1 MPGSLDARSSSVS
14 TTGYADGLGQ
24 RTIRF
29 DREAGVSLESI
40 QLRPELSVYE
50 QTLRAQAATIAALQ
64 DERFTPVRSI
74 ERDGSRVSVTSEL
87 VAGDRLSDII
97 EARSFGDAAVSGL
110 DAAFGFLLQILP
122 ALSRLHAA
130 NLVHGIVAPG
140 RLILTASA
148 QVVLADPIYGAV
160 IPRLNLSRRR
170 LWSELQVVAPQV
182 AGAVRFD
189 ASADVAQA
197 ALCGLMLALGRVID
211 ATDALES
218 LPTLVSEAAEI
229 SQIRGGDRLADLVR
243 RFFNTT
249 LPLAGSRSV
258 TADQAGRDAH
268 AIASGELGED
278 ACLSALAEFLR
289 YDAPPAPVPVP
300 RAAKPIVAFQPPPVP
315 EAPVLEEPEYEAA
328 ASFDALVTEVET
340 ASVSEIEVEAIE
352 SEAVEVAPIL
362 IEKIAAEEIEAEPVE
377 VAAAVMKDF
386 AAALVESAPAA
397 SAIVAEPTSPVATEP
412 PPPVV
417 AEPARVEAE
426 RVAEPEPLRVD
437 AARMPE
443 PEPPPVDSE
452 PVVQSR
458 PIPEPQLQPV
468 AVVATIPEPI
478 RVEAPTYV
486 LPEPVSTPPPIIA
499 APEPVREPE
508 PVVAPPVLEPLI
520 TKTSGDVVFEHHMP
534 APPPPVRPPVTFAP
548 PPPPPPPPPMPPPV
562 MPVFAP
568 PPTAAAPTRP
578 AVVPP
583 NPFAFSSAPPPAAAP
598 SAPPAS
604 SGPLRL
610 KQEGPSGYAPPRPMM
625 ARVESPMEHVPFG
638 HQAER
643 RSAGGFPKKLA
654 IAVMLVMVAA
664 VAGGRYMMTRDR
676 KAAADATEAAEAAVT
691 PRPELSAQP
700 KGAAAPAV
708 STGTLTIESIPTGA
722 KVLLNGTDVGTT
734 PLKLEGLQQGRHN
747 VTLITDSV
755 TVKKTVKVE
764 AGKTV
769 ALDVPVFSGWIAIF
783 APIVLDVAEGSKGL
797 GSTEQGRILL
807 SPGRHVLTVSNR
819 QLGYSST
826 HTVEIGAGEE
836 TPLNLTPTGHVNLNA
851 VPWAEVFVDGNRVGE
866 TPLANLEVPL
876 GTREFVFKHPQH
888 GERRVTST
896 VTGTPGVVTVDFT
909 KPGGLVH

>member
-1 MPGSLDARSSSVS
+1 MLSPGSLDARSSSVS

-24 RTIRF
+24 RTIHF

-50 QTLRAQAATIAALQ
+50 QILRAQAAAIAALQ
-64 DERFTPVRSI
+64 DERFVPVRSI
-74 ERDGSRVSVTSEL
+74 ERDGTRVSVTSEV

-97 EARSFGDAAVSGL
+97 EARSYGDAAVSGL
-110 DAAFGFLLQILP
+110 DAAFGFLLQVLP

-148 QVVLADPIYGAV
+148 QVALTDPIYGV
-160 IPRLNLSRRR
+160 VLPRLNLSRRR
-170 LWSELQVVAPQV
+170 LWSDLQVAAPPV

-211 ATDALES
+211 AADPVDAL
-218 LPTLVSEAAEI
+218 PALVSEASEI
-229 SQIRGGDRLADLVR
+229 SQIRGGDRLAAMVR

-278 ACLSALAEFLR
+278 ACLTALGEFLR

-300 RAAKPIVAFQPPPVP
+300 RAAKPVVVFRPQPVP
-315 EAPVLEEPEYEAA
+315 EVPADDEPEYEEPS
-328 ASFDALVTEVET
+328 ASLEPLVDEVET
-340 ASVSEIEVEAIE
+340 AVVAGIAAEATE
-352 SEAVEVAPIL
+352 SEAMEVARVEVEPIA
-362 IEKIAAEEIEAEPVE
+362 IEEVE
-377 VAAAVMKDF
+377 VAAAVIEDF
-386 AAALVESAPAA
+386 AAALVEPAHAEAVLVPEVAP
-397 SAIVAEPTSPVATEP
+397 PVIPEP

-417 AEPARVEAE
+417 AEPVRVEAE
-426 RVAEPEPLRVD
+426 PVAKPVPVAEPEPI
-437 AARMPE
+437 PE
-443 PEPPPVDSE
+443 PEP
-452 PVVQSR
+452 
-458 PIPEPQLQPV
+458 
-468 AVVATIPEPI
+468 
-478 RVEAPTYV
+478 
-486 LPEPVSTPPPIIA
+486 LPEPKPIA
-499 APEPVREPE
+499 VVPEPVREPE
-508 PVVAPPVLEPLI
+508 PVFIPPPAPPVLEPLI
-520 TKTSGDVVFEHHMP
+520 MKPSGDVVFEQHIP
-534 APPPPVRPPVTFAP
+534 ATPPVIPHVTFAP
-548 PPPPPPPPPMPPPV
+548 PPPPPPPAPIVPPV
-562 MPVFAP
+562 MPVFPP
-568 PPTAAAPTRP
+568 PPTATAPTRP
-578 AVVPP
+578 PVVAP
-583 NPFAFSSAPPPAAAP
+583 NPFAFSSAPPPPAAAP
-598 SAPPAS
+598 AAPAS

-638 HQAER
+638 RQAETQP
-643 RSAGGFPKKLA
+643 AGGFPKKLA
-654 IAVMLVMVAA
+654 IAVILVMVAA
-664 VAGGRYMMTRDR
+664 VAGGRYLMTRDR

-691 PRPELSAQP
+691 PRPELAAQP
-700 KGAAAPAV
+700 KGTPAPAL

-734 PLKLEGLQQGRHN
+734 PLKLDGLPQGRHN

-851 VPWAEVFVDGNRVGE
+851 VPWAEVWVDGNRVGE

-896 VTGTPGVVTVDFT
+896 VTGTPSVVTVDFT
-909 KPGGLVH
+909 KPGLLH

>member
-24 RTIRF
+24 RTIHF

-50 QTLRAQAATIAALQ
+50 QILRAQAAAIAALQ
-64 DERFTPVRSI
+64 DERFVPVRSI
-74 ERDGSRVSVTSEL
+74 ERDGTRVSVTSEL
-87 VAGDRLSDII
+87 IAGDRLSDII

-110 DAAFGFLLQILP
+110 DAAFGFLLQVLP

-148 QVVLADPIYGAV
+148 QVVLTDPIYGV
-160 IPRLNLSRRR
+160 VLPRLNLSRRR
-170 LWSELQVVAPQV
+170 LWSDLQVAAPPV

-211 ATDALES
+211 AADPVDAL
-218 LPTLVSEAAEI
+218 PALVSEASEI
-229 SQIRGGDRLADLVR
+229 SQIRGGDRLAELVR

-249 LPLAGSRSV
+249 LPLAGSRPV
-258 TADQAGRDAH
+258 TADHAGRDAH

-278 ACLSALAEFLR
+278 ACLTALGEFLR

-300 RAAKPIVAFQPPPVP
+300 RAAKPVLVFQPPPVP
-315 EAPVLEEPEYEAA
+315 EAPALVEPEYEEPEYEEPSAA
-328 ASFDALVTEVET
+328 IEPPVYEVET
-340 ASVSEIEVEAIE
+340 AAVARIEAEAPEPEAIEVARVEVEPITIEEIEVAAQVIE
-352 SEAVEVAPIL
+352 
-362 IEKIAAEEIEAEPVE
+362 
-377 VAAAVMKDF
+377 DF
-386 AAALVESAPAA
+386 TAALVEPAPAEA
-397 SAIVAEPTSPVATEP
+397 VLVPEVAPPVIPEP

-417 AEPARVEAE
+417 AEPVRVEPEPVAKAE
-426 RVAEPEPLRVD
+426 PIAEPEPVP
-437 AARMPE
+437 APE
-443 PEPPPVDSE
+443 P
-452 PVVQSR
+452 
-458 PIPEPQLQPV
+458 
-468 AVVATIPEPI
+468 
-478 RVEAPTYV
+478 
-486 LPEPVSTPPPIIA
+486 LPEPKPIA
-499 APEPVREPE
+499 VVPEPVREPE
-508 PVVAPPVLEPLI
+508 PIVFTPPPPVLEPLI
-520 TKTSGDVVFEHHMP
+520 TRPSGDVVFEQHLP
-534 APPPPVRPPVTFAP
+534 APPPVMPQITFAP
-548 PPPPPPPPPMPPPV
+548 PPPPPPPIAPPV
-562 MPVFAP
+562 MPVFPP

-583 NPFAFSSAPPPAAAP
+583 NPFAFSSAPPPQPAAP
-598 SAPPAS
+598 APPAS

-638 HQAER
+638 RPAETQ
-643 RSAGGFPKKLA
+643 STGGFPKKLA
-654 IAVMLVMVAA
+654 IAVMVVMVAA
-664 VAGGRYMMTRDR
+664 VVGGRYMMTRDR
-676 KAAADATEAAEAAVT
+676 KAAADATEAAEAAAT
-691 PRPELSAQP
+691 PRPELSAQS
-700 KGAAAPAV
+700 KGAPAPAL

-734 PLKLEGLQQGRHN
+734 PLKLEGLPQGRHN

-851 VPWAEVFVDGNRVGE
+851 VPWAEVWVDGNRVGE

-896 VTGTPGVVTVDFT
+896 VTGTPSVVTVDFT
-909 KPGGLVH
+909 KPGLLH

>member
-1 MPGSLDARSSSVS
+1 MPHRSLEIGANLQILRVPSWGRFGRGVAQRTGTVLLPGSLDARSSSVS

-24 RTIRF
+24 RTIHF

-50 QTLRAQAATIAALQ
+50 QTLRAQAAAIAALQ
-64 DERFTPVRSI
+64 DERFVPVRRI
-74 ERDGSRVSVTSEL
+74 ERDGTRVSVTSEL

-110 DAAFGFLLQILP
+110 DAAFGFLLQVLP
-122 ALSRLHAA
+122 ALSRLHSAD
-130 NLVHGIVAPG
+130 LVHGIVAPG

-148 QVVLADPIYGAV
+148 QVVLTDPIYGV
-160 IPRLNLSRRR
+160 VLPRLNLSRRR
-170 LWSELQVVAPQV
+170 LWSDLQVAAPPL

-211 ATDALES
+211 AADPVDAL
-218 LPTLVSEAAEI
+218 PALVSEAAEI
-229 SQIRGGDRLADLVR
+229 SQIRGGDRLAELVR

-249 LPLAGSRSV
+249 LPLAASRPV

-278 ACLSALAEFLR
+278 ACLTALGEFLR

-300 RAAKPIVAFQPPPVP
+300 RAAKPVVVFKPQPVP
-315 EAPVLEEPEYEAA
+315 EAPALDEREYEEPEYEEPEYQEPSAA
-328 ASFDALVTEVET
+328 FEPLAHEVET
-340 ASVSEIEVEAIE
+340 AVV
-352 SEAVEVAPIL
+352 P
-362 IEKIAAEEIEAEPVE
+362 EIEAEATVCEAIEVARVEVEPVTIEEIE
-377 VAAAVMKDF
+377 VAAEVIEDF
-386 AAALVESAPAA
+386 TAALVEPAHAEAVPGPEPAP
-397 SAIVAEPTSPVATEP
+397 PVIPEP

-417 AEPARVEAE
+417 AEPVRVEAAPVAKPE
-426 RVAEPEPLRVD
+426 PVAEPEPT
-437 AARMPE
+437 PE
-443 PEPPPVDSE
+443 PEP
-452 PVVQSR
+452 
-458 PIPEPQLQPV
+458 
-468 AVVATIPEPI
+468 
-478 RVEAPTYV
+478 
-486 LPEPVSTPPPIIA
+486 LPELKPIA
-499 APEPVREPE
+499 AVPEPVREPE
-508 PVVAPPVLEPLI
+508 PVVAPPPAPPVLEPLI
-520 TKTSGDVVFEHHMP
+520 ARPSGDVVFEQQVP
-534 APPPPVRPPVTFAP
+534 VPPPVIPQVTFAP
-548 PPPPPPPPPMPPPV
+548 PPPLPPPAPIAPPV
-562 MPVFAP
+562 MPVFPP
-568 PPTAAAPTRP
+568 PPTVAAPTRP

-583 NPFAFSSAPPPAAAP
+583 NPFAFSSAPPPPPAAP
-598 SAPPAS
+598 APPAT

-610 KQEGPSGYAPPRPMM
+610 KQEGPSGYAPPRPM

-638 HQAER
+638 RQAETQP
-643 RSAGGFPKKLA
+643 AGGFPKKLA
-654 IAVMLVMVAA
+654 IAVMVVMVAA

-676 KAAADATEAAEAAVT
+676 QAAADATEAAEKAVT
-691 PRPELSAQP
+691 PRPELASQP
-700 KGAAAPAV
+700 KGAPAPAV

-734 PLKLEGLQQGRHN
+734 PLKLEGLPQGRHN

-851 VPWAEVFVDGNRVGE
+851 VPWAEVWVDGNRVGE

-896 VTGTPGVVTVDFT
+896 VTGTPSVVTVDFT
-909 KPGGLVH
+909 KPGLLH